1 MRSCWATSATIVRLP
16 WRAAT
21 SASAAATVVR
31 PTPPFPVT
39 TTSRLSSSRG
49 TGRNLRGSYEYALA
63 HGSFPAPIRRNRELG
78 VICDGLEAE
87 GHRIR
92 KPEGRGREDDD
103 DAEPRRG
110 VRREGSPRA
119 LRGHGSAGQ
128 PDDVAGHRP
137 RLARALD
144 VRRAGPPRLDSR
156 GHPAARGGRGVR
168 VDRPCRGRDRDVD
181 PDRPRALA
189 REGAAPDRGR
199 LRLRLH
205 R

>member
-16 WRAAT
+16 SRAAT

-49 TGRNLRGSYEYALA
+49 TGRNLRGSYEYAPA

-78 VICDGLEAE
+78 AICDGVEGK
-87 GHRIR
+87 GHRVR

-103 DAEPRRG
+103 DAEPRSRL
-110 VRREGSPRA
+110 RREGAPGP
-119 LRGHGSAGQ
+119 LRGHGPAGQ

-137 RLARALD
+137 RLARGVD
-144 VRRAGPPRLDSR
+144 VRRARAPHLDPR
-156 GHPAARGGRGVR
+156 
-168 VDRPCRGRDRDVD
+168 
-181 PDRPRALA
+181 
-189 REGAAPDRGR
+189 
-199 LRLRLH
+199 
-205 R
+205 